1 MSVSCDRGW
10 LARFDSAGALLQAVR
25 ELRDLDYTQLEA
37 YTPYPVEGLAETLGP
52 VRNRIPLL
60 VLLGG
65 LCGGFGALFL
75 EWYASVVDYPID
87 VGGRPDASW
96 PAFIPAALEMT
107 ILFAA
112 LFGVTGLFVANGLP
126 RLVHPLFAVPGFEAA
141 SRDGFFLWLRADD
154 PHFDEGRAHADLARL
169 APLSIDEVVP

>member
-1 MSVSCDRGW
+1 MSSSREQGW
-10 LARFDSAGALLQAVR
+10 LARFDDADALLLAVR
-25 ELRDLDYTQLEA
+25 ELRGLGYTRIEA
-37 YTPYPVEGLAETLGP
+37 CTPYAVEGLAEALGP

-65 LCGGFGALFL
+65 LCGGFGTLL
-75 EWYASVVDYPID
+75 LQWYASVVDYPID

-112 LFGVTGLFVANGLP
+112 LFGIVGLFVANGLP
-126 RLVHPLFAVPGFEAA
+126 RLHHPLFAVPGFEAA

-154 PHFDEGRAHADLARL
+154 PRFDAQRARADLERL
-169 APLSIDEVVP
+169 APLTIDEVVA

>member
-1 MSVSCDRGW
+1 MSASHEQGW
-10 LARFDSAGALLQAVR
+10 LGRFDGADALLLAVR
-25 ELRDLDYTQLEA
+25 ELRGLGYTQLEA
-37 YTPYPVEGLAETLGP
+37 YTPYAVEGLAEALGP

-65 LCGGFGALFL
+65 LCGGFGTLFL
-75 EWYASVVDYPID
+75 QWYASVVDYPID

-112 LFGVTGLFVANGLP
+112 LFGIAGMFVANGLP
-126 RLVHPLFAVPGFEAA
+126 RLNHPLFDLPGFDAA

-154 PHFDEGRAHADLARL
+154 PRFDARRAHADLMRL
-169 APLSIDEVVP
+169 APLAIDEVGP

>member
-1 MSVSCDRGW
+1 MSALREQGW
-10 LARFDSAGALLQAVR
+10 LARFDGADALLLAVR
-25 ELRDLDYTQLEA
+25 ELRGAGYTRMEA
-37 YTPYPVEGLAETLGP
+37 YTPYPVDGLAAALGP
-52 VRNRIPLL
+52 MRNRIPLL

-65 LCGGFGALFL
+65 LCGGCGTLFL
-75 EWYASVVDYPID
+75 QWYAAVVDYPID

-112 LFGVTGLFVANGLP
+112 LFGIVGMFVANGLP
-126 RLVHPLFAVPGFEAA
+126 RLHHPLFAVPGFEAA

-154 PHFDEGRAHADLARL
+154 ARFDAQRAYADLARL
-169 APLSIDEVVP
+169 APLAIDEVGP

>member
-1 MSVSCDRGW
+1 MSGSREQGW
-10 LARFDSAGALLQAVR
+10 LARFDDADALLLAVR
-25 ELRDLDYTQLEA
+25 ELRGLGYTRIEA
-37 YTPYPVEGLAETLGP
+37 CTPYAVEGLAEALGP

-65 LCGGFGALFL
+65 LCGGFGTLL
-75 EWYASVVDYPID
+75 LQWYASVVDYPID

-112 LFGVTGLFVANGLP
+112 LFGIVGLFVANGLP
-126 RLVHPLFAVPGFEAA
+126 RLHHPLFAVPGFEAA

-154 PHFDEGRAHADLARL
+154 PRFDAQRARADLERL
-169 APLSIDEVVP
+169 APLTIDEVVA

>member
-1 MSVSCDRGW
+1 MNAGGW
-10 LARFDSAGALLQAVR
+10 LARFGDAEALLLAVR
-25 ELRDLDYTQLEA
+25 ELRGRGYAQMEA
-37 YTPYPVEGLAETLGP
+37 YTPYPVEGLAEALGP

-65 LCGGFGALFL
+65 LAGGFGTLFL

-87 VGGRPDASW
+87 VGGRPNASW

-112 LFGVTGLFVANGLP
+112 LFGVVGLFVANGLP

-154 PHFDEGRAHADLARL
+154 PRFDPARAHADLACL
-169 APLSIDEVVP
+169 APLTIEEVRP